1 MVSAGATP
9 RSRSVELYGLLACV
23 RLTAFEQRAADAG
36 RAVSYED
43 TVVLAGLATGAFAQF
58 ELLRDR
64 LIEAGADPYEAMRPF
79 QEAITAFHERT
90 RPADAMEALTKV
102 YVADS
107 IVADLYREAVEKAD
121 FATRTVVHETL
132 ADSGH
137 AELLRERLRAAAEN
151 DPRLASRLG
160 LWARRL
166 VGETL
171 SQAHALAE
179 GHPAVGALFGE
190 EDVATMFGRI
200 VDRHQARMRAINLR
214 G

>member
-1 MVSAGATP
+1 MSSAVPPFSARP
-9 RSRSVELYGLLACV
+9 HALYGLLACV

-36 RAVSYED
+36 RAASYED
-43 TVVLAGLATGAFAQF
+43 KVVLAGLATGAFAQF

-64 LIEAGADPYEAMRPF
+64 LIEAGADPYEAMRPY
-79 QEAITAFHERT
+79 QDAISAFHERA

-107 IVADLYREAVEKAD
+107 ILADLYREAVEKAD
-121 FATRTVVHETL
+121 PGTRAVVHESL

-137 AELLRERLRAAAEN
+137 AEILTERLRAAAEN
-151 DPRLASRLG
+151 DARLASRLG

-166 VGETL
+166 VGEAL

-179 GHPAVGALFGE
+179 QNPEVGALFGE
-190 EDVATMFGRI
+190 EGVAAMFGRI
-200 VDRHQARMRAINLR
+200 VDRHQARMRAVVLR
-214 G
+214 D

>member
-1 MVSAGATP
+1 MGSRSAATGHSSPRSVAGGGRIQKPRCSPQHRRVRFHFMVSAGTTH

-36 RAVSYED
+36 RAASYED
-43 TVVLAGLATGAFAQF
+43 TVVLGGLATGAFAHF

-107 IVADLYREAVEKAD
+107 VVGDLY
-121 FATRTVVHETL
+121 L
-132 ADSGH
+132 
-137 AELLRERLRAAAEN
+137 
-151 DPRLASRLG
+151 
-160 LWARRL
+160 
-166 VGETL
+166 
-171 SQAHALAE
+171 
-179 GHPAVGALFGE
+179 
-190 EDVATMFGRI
+190 
-200 VDRHQARMRAINLR
+200 
-214 G
+214 

>member
-1 MVSAGATP
+1 MSPVGSPPHTQPGA
-9 RSRSVELYGLLACV
+9 LYGLLACV

-36 RAVSYED
+36 RAGSYED
-43 TVVLAGLATGAFAQF
+43 KVVLAGLATAAFRQF
-58 ELLRDR
+58 ERLRDR
-64 LIEAGADPYEAMRPF
+64 LIEEGADPYEAMRPF
-79 QEAITAFHERT
+79 QDAISAFHERT

-107 IVADLYREAVEKAD
+107 VLADLYREAVEKAD
-121 FATRTVVHETL
+121 AGIRAVVHESL

-137 AELLRERLRAAAEN
+137 TELLSERLRAAAEN

-166 VGETL
+166 VGEAL

-179 GHPAVGALFGE
+179 GDPEVGALFGE

-200 VDRHQARMRAINLR
+200 VDRHQDRMRAITLR
-214 G
+214 D